1 MSFKVNSSL
10 SKPSC
15 VNGGSPQGTKL
26 GNFLFIVTINAVED
40 GHDFVPPAIEDPED
54 DGEDIFGLRQLA
66 GRIGVVRW
74 FDSGVAHAS
83 TPRKLGTTDRVLRY
97 IDESGQDNSS
107 INFASTSALP
117 LPSHWQEIPSW
128 VDKYVDDVNAGE
140 RHYLKNAV
148 SSFSQNKEQKKIHAT
163 AC

>member
-54 DGEDIFGLRQLA
+54 DGEDIFDLANWLAVSASCDGLTA
-66 GRIGVVRW
+66 
-74 FDSGVAHAS
+74 
-83 TPRKLGTTDRVLRY
+83 
-97 IDESGQDNSS
+97 
-107 INFASTSALP
+107 ALP
-117 LPSHWQEIPSW
+117 MQAPRENWAQRTEFYDILTSLGGTIAPSILPRPLHYHCRHTGR
-128 VDKYVDDVNAGE
+128 KYPHG
-140 RHYLKNAV
+140 LI
-148 SSFSQNKEQKKIHAT
+148 ST
-163 AC
+163 LMT